1 MSYVEVLNVI
11 ETIMQTHSMGFT
23 NISLTPIKAVFSLE
37 CDVLKQLFKALLELQ
52 KLQFLP
58 SLALIHGAH
67 TQLLAWE
74 AKMQREVESISKG
87 WFNFSCFVLL
97 QTRKVGLFK
106 NSSNAAPALF
116 YWLQKLKGAVLSK
129 FSLYFHDIL
138 ANQTTPAEMRH
149 LCSKLNQDYYQKYLK
164 NVDLGKKKF

>member
-1 MSYVEVLNVI
+1 MTNKHMSYVEVLNMI

-74 AKMQREVESISKG
+74 AKMQREVWSIRNCFFFQISLLFFTFTASKS
-87 WFNFSCFVLL
+87 WFVQKQLKCCSCPLL
-97 QTRKVGLFK
+97 LAAKTKR
-106 NSSNAAPALF
+106 SSA
-116 YWLQKLKGAVLSK
+116 K
-129 FSLYFHDIL
+129 
-138 ANQTTPAEMRH
+138 
-149 LCSKLNQDYYQKYLK
+149 
-164 NVDLGKKKF
+164 